1 LLIRSDFIASDYC
14 YDIEMKRALERHDKK
29 EARVIP
35 VIIRDVNWRI
45 APFAKLQ
52 ALPKD
57 GKAVATWRNKD
68 TAWKNIS
75 EGIERVVEE
84 IRKKR

>member
-1 LLIRSDFIASDYC
+1 
-14 YDIEMKRALERHDKK
+14 MTRALERHEKG
-29 EARVIP
+29 EARLIAVI
-35 VIIRDVNWRI
+35 VRDCIWHF

-57 GKAVATWRNKD
+57 GKAVKRWPDKDSAWRNV
-68 TAWKNIS
+68 A

-84 IRKKR
+84 MRKKSRPNSI

>member
-1 LLIRSDFIASDYC
+1 
-14 YDIEMKRALERHDKK
+14 MKRALERHEKG

-35 VIIRDVNWRI
+35 VIVRDCNWRI

-52 ALPKD
+52 ALPEN
-57 GKAVATWRNKD
+57 GKAVKEWPGKDSAWRNV
-68 TAWKNIS
+68 A

-84 IRKKR
+84 MRKK